1 MPRRS
6 PSTLSARRT
15 ESGFARPLSARSG
28 ESSNA
33 TSATSTRF
41 ASADFLAIP
50 DEIIQYRID
59 SLWPSG
65 GRVVLAAQFKAGKTT
80 LTSNAVRSLADADP
94 FLDRFTT
101 MPAQVV
107 LLDFEM
113 DPSKVRQWLRDQQ
126 IRNRDSVSVIPLRG
140 KVSSFDILD
149 PQTRA
154 EWAARIRG
162 NDVAIFDCLR
172 PILDS
177 LGLDENSDAGRLLT
191 ALTSSAR
198 SRYSHTT
205 ARRDACRSGAATART
220 LRMSDYSRHCLT
232 CFAPTLTA
240 WAGARLMTRWSTPDT
255 GATQHATLARTP
267 CSGYS

>member
-28 ESSNA
+28 EQQ
-33 TSATSTRF
+33 RDLGDIDPVRL
-41 ASADFLAIP
+41 ADFLAIP

-191 ALTSSAR
+191 ALLRLPRGVA
-198 SRYSHTT
+198 YSHTT
-205 ARRDACRSGAATART
+205 ARRDACRSGAASART

-267 CSGYS
+267 CSG